1 MGIVVQKFGGT
12 SVGDVGRIHKVADRI
27 AETARQGHQCVIVV
41 SAMGKSTDE
50 LVHLANEIS
59 AHPEP
64 REMDMLLATGEQ
76 VSIALLT
83 MALKERGLKARSM
96 TGWQAGI
103 QTDDAHGK
111 ARVTEVRTEAVLE
124 CLKQGEV
131 VVVAGF
137 QGISPDHEITT
148 LGRGGSDTTAV
159 VLAAALGADCCE
171 IYTDVTGVF
180 TADPRVV
187 PAARKMDEITYE
199 EMLELAHLGAG
210 VLHPR
215 SVETALHHQVRLV
228 VRSSFVDEPG
238 TWVKGEKTVE
248 NELNVRGIAHDLD
261 VARIKVLGLPNREN
275 MLSQLFGLIGEAN
288 INVDI
293 IVQSEHDH
301 KEIDVAFSV
310 QESEKDATIELL
322 ESAKYS
328 LGYAQ
333 LISESGLAKVSAVGM
348 GMMTKPGVAAKMFAT
363 LSEAGIRVKM
373 VSTSEIKISCVV
385 DREVALKAVRR
396 LHTAFGLD
404 QTEGKEPVLQGVA
417 KES

>member
-1 MGIVVQKFGGT
+1 
-12 SVGDVGRIHKVADRI
+12 
-27 AETARQGHQCVIVV
+27 
-41 SAMGKSTDE
+41 
-50 LVHLANEIS
+50 
-59 AHPEP
+59 
-64 REMDMLLATGEQ
+64 
-76 VSIALLT
+76 
-83 MALKERGLKARSM
+83 
-96 TGWQAGI
+96 
-103 QTDDAHGK
+103 
-111 ARVTEVRTEAVLE
+111 
-124 CLKQGEV
+124 
-131 VVVAGF
+131 
-137 QGISPDHEITT
+137 
-148 LGRGGSDTTAV
+148 
-159 VLAAALGADCCE
+159 
-171 IYTDVTGVF
+171 
-180 TADPRVV
+180 
-187 PAARKMDEITYE
+187 
-199 EMLELAHLGAG
+199 
-210 VLHPR
+210 
-215 SVETALHHQVRLV
+215 
-228 VRSSFVDEPG
+228 VDEPG
-238 TWVKGEKTVE
+238 TWVKGEKTME

-301 KEIDVAFSV
+301 QEIDVAFSV

-322 ESAKYS
+322 ESAKDS

-385 DREVALKAVRR
+385 DREVALEAVRR

-404 QTEGKEPVLQGVA
+404 QTEAKEPVLQGVA